1 MGKTK
6 DLSKDCKNI
15 VLNLFKFF
23 QLEKARGRPLYSP
36 DNLIKRTCK
45 AAGISYSSVYRVVN
59 GKSPPESNRPKERK
73 KTLDDFDR
81 CVIKRTVHSMYNRK
95 IAPTVSKIKKEIEDT
110 IKILKSTL
118 TLTLLDLGYKLKKS
132 GDNIRLLY
140 DQRSV
145 INDRCNYL
153 RKIRMFRED
162 GYEIV
167 YFYAMC
173 QYKFDSLWFDQI
185 VDRNH
190 DLPHMMRVLFNYF
203 TTGTLLL
210 VITKSLISLK

>member
-73 KTLDDFDR
+73 FLM
-81 CVIKRTVHSMYNRK
+81 ILTVALLNGPFIACTTGKLPQQSQKLRK
-95 IAPTVSKIKKEIEDT
+95 
-110 IKILKSTL
+110 
-118 TLTLLDLGYKLKKS
+118 KLK
-132 GDNIRLLY
+132 I
-140 DQRSV
+140 
-145 INDRCNYL
+145 
-153 RKIRMFRED
+153 
-162 GYEIV
+162 EI
-167 YFYAMC
+167 AW
-173 QYKFDSLWFDQI
+173 S
-185 VDRNH
+185 N
-190 DLPHMMRVLFNYF
+190 
-203 TTGTLLL
+203 
-210 VITKSLISLK
+210 